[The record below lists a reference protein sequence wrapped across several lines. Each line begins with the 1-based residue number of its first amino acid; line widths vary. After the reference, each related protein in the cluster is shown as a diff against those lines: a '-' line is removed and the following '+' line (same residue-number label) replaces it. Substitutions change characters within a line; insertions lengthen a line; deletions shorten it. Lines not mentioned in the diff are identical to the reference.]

1 MSMTR
6 AAFLVCIVS
15 GAACL
20 IWSNV
25 LGMIGGMLIL
35 LAFYVRIGE
44 IETEQHMRGFSV
56 AMEKFP
62 GMVLETIKRLN
73 AEARERQKDRTVL
86 QEGERIYRIGRD
98 C

>member
-1 MSMTR
+1 MTR
-6 AAFLVCIVS
+6 AAFLIFLIA

-20 IWSNV
+20 ICSNV

-35 LAFYVRIGE
+35 SAFYVRIGE
-44 IETEQHMRGFSV
+44 IEIEQHLNGFST
-56 AMEKFP
+56 AMEKLP
-62 GMVLETIKRLN
+62 CMVLETIKKLN

-86 QEGERIYRIGRD
+86 QEGERIYRIGMD

>member
-1 MSMTR
+1 MTR
-6 AAFLVCIVS
+6 AAFLI
-15 GAACL
+15 CL
-20 IWSNV
+20 IAGAVCLIYSNV
-25 LGMIGGMLIL
+25 LGIIGGILIL

-44 IETEQHMRGFSV
+44 IETEQHLRGFSV

-73 AEARERQKDRTVL
+73 AEARERQKDCTVI
-86 QEGERIYRIGRD
+86 QDGERIYRIGRD

>member
-1 MSMTR
+1 MTR
-6 AAFLVCIVS
+6 WIFLGCIAS

-20 IWSNV
+20 MWSNV

-35 LAFYVRIGE
+35 LAFYVRLGE
-44 IETEQHMRGFSV
+44 IEIEKHMEGFSA